1 MGVSYDNTQE
11 ATTEDATGNL
21 QQVNLE
27 LKRLLDA
34 REDKLSLINQTIL
47 DIHKKTDRKVENQI
61 AQKNEFYGAGGKL
74 IKEGTLYHIHY
85 TKDLNEYYMTNA
97 KHGVTS
103 KLINRIDLTKSD
115 FSYYNNLNKQT
126 PLILKGTTTT
136 PTIEDYNNGFVVRYF
151 AKKANETLSPVF
163 EVSSQ
168 DFESSPLYNY
178 VSLDW
183 YIKGNKSSVLK
194 RNKREV
200 YIASFEI
207 PNVNKQTPLI
217 LKGTTTTPTIED
229 YNNGF
234 VVRYF
239 AKKANETL
247 SPVFEVSSQ
256 DFESSPLYNYVSL
269 DWYIKGNKSSV
280 LKRNKREVYI
290 ASFEIPNVNKI
301 LPDFQYFKS
310 DINLSPKQTVLE
322 RLGTITQQS
331 EESNTEQSTTQQT
344 QTTPP
349 PSPTTAGGAGMAS
362 GAGAASGPPAGS
374 GY

>member
-34 REDKLSLINQTIL
+34 REDKLPLINQTIL

-61 AQKNEFYGAGGKL
+61 AQKNEFYGVGGKL

-97 KHGVTS
+97 KHEATS

-194 RNKREV
+194 RNR
-200 YIASFEI
+200 
-207 PNVNKQTPLI
+207 
-217 LKGTTTTPTIED
+217 
-229 YNNGF
+229 
-234 VVRYF
+234 
-239 AKKANETL
+239 
-247 SPVFEVSSQ
+247 
-256 DFESSPLYNYVSL
+256 
-269 DWYIKGNKSSV
+269 
-280 LKRNKREVYI
+280 REVYI

-310 DINLSPKQTVLE
+310 DVNLSPKQTVLE

>member
-163 EVSSQ
+163 EVSN
-168 DFESSPLYNY
+168 L
-178 VSLDW
+178 
-183 YIKGNKSSVLK
+183 
-194 RNKREV
+194 
-200 YIASFEI
+200 
-207 PNVNKQTPLI
+207 
-217 LKGTTTTPTIED
+217 
-229 YNNGF
+229 
-234 VVRYF
+234 
-239 AKKANETL
+239 
-247 SPVFEVSSQ
+247 

-310 DINLSPKQTVLE
+310 DVNLSPKQTVLE